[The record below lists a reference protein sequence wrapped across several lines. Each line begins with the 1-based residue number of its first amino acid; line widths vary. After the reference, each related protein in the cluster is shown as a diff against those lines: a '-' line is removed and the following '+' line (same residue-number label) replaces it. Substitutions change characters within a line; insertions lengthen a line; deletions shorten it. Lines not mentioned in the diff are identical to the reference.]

1 MYNNYIQLNLINEFF
16 SGYHAFFCDRNPKL
30 GQVLNFIIGPL
41 TEEKVST
48 ELRKE
53 NVKQFKEYVHKEMK

>member
-1 MYNNYIQLNLINEFF
+1 MNFF